1 MVAGALD
8 ISISEVGAGA
18 EIMVDTRGV
27 MIPVPVMGVM
37 AAEVVSAE
45 VRSADEAGAEAVGMS
60 EAGAEGAGISVPAD
74 ISEAGAWIWPSP
86 IWLTIALLG
95 GAGMVAK
102 GGGVSIP
109 GEVIS
114 AEEAGVNVSKAAE
127 EDGIIDE

>member
-1 MVAGALD
+1 VTVGALD
-8 ISISEVGAGA
+8 ISEAGA
-18 EIMVDTRGV
+18 EIMVDTGGV

-60 EAGAEGAGISVPAD
+60 EAGAEAD
-74 ISEAGAWIWPSP
+74 IPEAGAWIWPSP

-95 GAGMVAK
+95 GAGMAAE
-102 GGGVSIP
+102 GGGVSIR

-114 AEEAGVNVSKAAE
+114 AEEAGADVSKGAE